1 MEQNN
6 LSALETFY
14 KYIEEVFVLSG
25 IHGFVTAV
33 LGYIQGNWQRGGLI
47 AGSVSDSCNPFW
59 ISPVIRNQDESRVTE
74 IVSEYS
80 HPGRNLVAMLVKRTV
95 TKEIDSVSFILGF
108 LAAVVLVIAYILI
121 RMAIQ
126 KICDKIK
133 GKARD
138 FINSCIRSHRA
149 NVLAQYAVEKGDQQD
164 L

>member
-14 KYIEEVFVLSG
+14 KYIEEVFELSG

-33 LGYIQGNWQRGGLI
+33 LDYIQGNWQRGGLI
-47 AGSVSDSCNPFW
+47 AGSNSDSCNPFW
-59 ISPVIRNQDESRVTE
+59 ISPIRKNQDESKVTE

-80 HPGRNLVAMLVKRTV
+80 HPDRNLVATLVRRTV
-95 TKEIDSVSFILGF
+95 TKEIDSISFILGF
-108 LAAVVLVIAYILI
+108 LADIVLVIAYILI
-121 RMAIQ
+121 KMAIRN
-126 KICDKIK
+126 ICDKIK

-149 NVLAQYAVEKGDQQD
+149 NVLAQYAVEKRDQQD